1 MTNIFRNASGN
12 KGLTAEDKNKIKEL
26 NYENQEKLVDLF
38 KKYPPIKANSKR
50 LREAV
55 EDNNKEVFNNQ
66 YKNGRYNTEFHINT
80 VPSWNN
86 SKGENVNETKEI
98 EDVLKKLKGRVGN

>member
-38 KKYPPIKANSKR
+38 KKAPPIKANSKE
-50 LREAV
+50 LNKAV
-55 EDNNKEVFNNQ
+55 EESNKDVFGNQ
-66 YKNGRYNTEFHINT
+66 YEKGRYNTEFHINT
-80 VPSWNN
+80 APNLNN
-86 SKGENVNETKEI
+86 SRGEDFKRTKEI

>member
-38 KKYPPIKANSKR
+38 KKYPPIKANSKELNKAVDKAIKMFSEINMKKVDTIQNFILIQ
-50 LREAV
+50 LR
-55 EDNNKEVFNNQ
+55 
-66 YKNGRYNTEFHINT
+66 T
-80 VPSWNN
+80 
-86 SKGENVNETKEI
+86 
-98 EDVLKKLKGRVGN
+98 